1 MISRDTTLRILASLA
16 TGGLFVLAIPRT
28 GAWWLAFGAWVPL
41 LWAIEGQRVRRAA
54 FYGLVAGLSMTWF
67 GFYWMTELLA
77 RFAKLS
83 VVPAHVVLLLFSALQ
98 GAQWG
103 AFGGLVAWLQR
114 RTGRS
119 MLLLAPPAWVLCEAV
134 APHIFPTYAA
144 LAWCDQPLLLQVA
157 ELGGVTMVGAVQLAI
172 NAAVYTLVRGQGSG
186 EARSRGPALTLL
198 CIGVLLPAF
207 GAWRMAAADAL
218 AASSPKARI
227 GVIQGNHG
235 IREWSNKDTR
245 ADVLARIQAETAEV
259 ETEGVD
265 FLLWG
270 ENVYPY
276 RKSLAHVGGRD
287 FEPWFPE
294 RIRVGFSRPLV
305 FGAVTAE
312 PPREGPVGSENPFG
326 WNSAIV
332 LNPDGSFGDVYDK
345 NYPLLF
351 GEAAPFVD
359 PVWYVRTVKG
369 ASQINAGSE
378 VVVLRVAGWRL
389 GPLIC
394 YEDILP
400 RFVWRVTAANVHLFV
415 NLTSDT
421 WFGASA
427 EQAEHLGLAVL
438 RTIEHRRA
446 LVRSANTGVS
456 GIVDLAGRVVLRT
469 EVTDP
474 DVTGVVAPV
483 SFVAEVPMVDPAYRT
498 PYARFGEWFPAAAG
512 LLLFGLGVR
521 SSPKHP
527 PRHHRAHTH
536 LPRRGVT

>member
-1 MISRDTTLRILASLA
+1 MSSRGTILRTLTSLA
-16 TGGLFVLAIPRT
+16 TGCLFVLAIPRT

-41 LWAIEGQRVRRAA
+41 LWAVDGQSVRRAA
-54 FYGLVAGLSMTWF
+54 FYGLVAGASMTCF

-77 RFAKLS
+77 RFAKLPA
-83 VVPAHVVLLLFSALQ
+83 VPAHIVLGLFSALQ
-98 GAQWG
+98 GAQWA
-103 AFGGLVAWLQR
+103 AFGGLLAWLQR

-119 MLLLAPPAWVLCEAV
+119 VLLLTPPAWVVGEAF

-144 LAWCDQPLLLQVA
+144 LAWCDQPLLLQIA
-157 ELGGVTMVGAVQLAI
+157 ELGGVTMVGAVQLMI
-172 NAAVYTLVRGQGSG
+172 NAAIYSLLRSPRGSESQRGSG
-186 EARSRGPALTLL
+186 SQRGSQSPRRSRAPALTLL
-198 CIGVLLPAF
+198 CVAVFLPAF
-207 GAWRMAAADAL
+207 GAWRMKAADTLAAA
-218 AASSPKARI
+218 SPTARI
-227 GVIQGNHG
+227 GVVQGNHG
-235 IREWSNKDTR
+235 IREWSSRATR
-245 ADVLARIQAETAEV
+245 ADVLARIQAETARV
-259 ETEGVD
+259 ETKGVD

-270 ENVYPY
+270 ENVHPY

-287 FEPWFPE
+287 FEPWSPE
-294 RIRVGFSRPLV
+294 RIRVGFSAPLV

-312 PPREGPVGSENPFG
+312 PPSDGPVGSENPFG

-359 PVWYVRTVKG
+359 PVWYVKTVKG
-369 ASQINAGSE
+369 ASQVNAGTD
-378 VVVLRVAGWRL
+378 VVVLRVGAWRL

-400 RFVWRVTAANVHLFV
+400 RFVRRVTAADVHLFV

-438 RTIEHRRA
+438 RTIEHRRGM
-446 LVRSANTGVS
+446 VRSANTGVS
-456 GIVDLAGRVVLRT
+456 AIVDPAGRVVLRT

-474 DVTGVVAPV
+474 DVTGIVPPV
-483 SFVAEVPMVDPAYRT
+483 SFVAEVPMIDPAYRT

-512 LLLFGLGVR
+512 LFLTAVGIRG
-521 SSPKHP
+521 
-527 PRHHRAHTH
+527 
-536 LPRRGVT
+536 RRR